1 MEYRKLIKDLNKSL
15 IFFIS
20 IALVSAIIINLWG
33 NTRYYTREG
42 IATSTTRE
50 TVTVEDGL
58 GMEWELRSTGYQKGD
73 KVTLEVDDNGTDDV
87 RDDVV
92 TKILGRR

>member
-1 MEYRKLIKDLNKSL
+1 MEDIKFIKDLGKSV
-15 IFFIS
+15 IFFATLAI
-20 IALVSAIIINLWG
+20 IAGIIINLWG

-42 IATSTTRE
+42 IVTSTTRE

-58 GMEWELRSTGYQKGD
+58 GMEWELRSTEYQKSD